1 MKIVE
6 SHAEIHEIEKL
17 KLHINEIET
26 ITSVLLKLSSR
37 LVKVENDL
45 SIATDDTK
53 VKSLHMFVL
62 SVWLFQVH
70 LLEQRAKIREKHDE
84 AKNLKDGIDRR
95 SRLVTNFLR
104 KYLSNEQFDDYEH
117 FIRMKSNLLIDSKD
131 LEENI
136 AYLHKQFDH
145 CRVHSHV

>member
-6 SHAEIHEIEKL
+6 AQAEKHEIEKL
-17 KLHINEIET
+17 KLHINETET

-45 SIATDDTK
+45 SSTTDDSK
-53 VKSLHMFVL
+53 VNLSFSLRHHL
-62 SVWLFQVH
+62 LLDYFQVH
-70 LLEQRAKIREKHDE
+70 LLEQRTKIREKHDE
-84 AKNLKDGIDRR
+84 AKTLKDGIDRR
-95 SRLVTNFLR
+95 SRLVTKFLR

-117 FIRMKSNLLIDSKD
+117 FIRMKSILLMDGKD

-145 CRVHSHV
+145 SHV